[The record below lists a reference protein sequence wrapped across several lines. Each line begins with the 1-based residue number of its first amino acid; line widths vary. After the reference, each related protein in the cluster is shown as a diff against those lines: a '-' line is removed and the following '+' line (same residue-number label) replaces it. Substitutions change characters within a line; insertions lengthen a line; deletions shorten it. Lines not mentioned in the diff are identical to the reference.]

1 MSTGIEVEL
10 KYLARSD
17 APLAFL
23 ATTER
28 LGSARLGPPAVV
40 DELDTYLD
48 TPDLRMAA
56 ARWACRLRTRGD
68 RTILSLKGPAR
79 HDPGDVAHRRPELE
93 GPADAALSG
102 HRASEL
108 PASAAR
114 DLLVELSGDEPL
126 VERLALAQRRTERQA
141 EGGLDGAGVAR
152 GVLTLDEVSVL
163 HRERDVGRLRVV
175 ELELDLPSGGGE
187 RFVTEM
193 AAAFSA
199 LPDLEPDPLSKLEH
213 ALAML
218 RAIEP

>member
-1 MSTGIEVEL
+1 MGTVIEVEL

-23 ATTER
+23 AAAER

-40 DELDTYLD
+40 DELDSYLD
-48 TPDLRMAA
+48 TPNLRLAA
-56 ARWACRLRTRGD
+56 AHWACRLRTRGD

-79 HDPGDVAHRRPELE
+79 HAPGDVAHRRPELE
-93 GPADAALSG
+93 GPADAELGG
-102 HRASEL
+102 HRASDL

-114 DLLVELSGDEPL
+114 DLLVKLSGDEPL
-126 VERLALAQRRTERQA
+126 VERFALAQRRTERRA

-163 HRERDVGRLRVV
+163 HREREIGKLRVV
-175 ELELDLPSGGGE
+175 ELELELPSGGGD
-187 RFVTEM
+187 RFVAEM
-193 AAAFSA
+193 AAAFSE

-213 ALAML
+213 ALGML